1 MYYCLCDQR
10 HNNRAQ
16 DGVNEEIQGIA
27 ETDFSVVPAIVSKLE
42 QVWAGRVR
50 DRYKSFIFKGF
61 NTVQRF

>member
-1 MYYCLCDQR
+1 M
-10 HNNRAQ
+10 
-16 DGVNEEIQGIA
+16 NEEIQGIA